1 MEGASDE
8 HGSSNS
14 VHGVKGLLQ
23 AQLLTVS
30 ETVALLTPAVPIR
43 ATGRDGLLWVWAT
56 QMGKVI
62 KR

>member
-1 MEGASDE
+1 MEGAYEE

-14 VHGVKGLLQ
+14 VDGVKGLLQ

-30 ETVALLTPAVPIR
+30 ETAAPQMPAAPIR
-43 ATGRDGLLWVWAT
+43 ATGRDGLLWVWAG